1 MLKGVLYLEI
11 MHVYKREPPAR
22 WVPLP
27 SKAENTNLFQQLP
40 LLEKRGITIMSI
52 ANQSSSMAPGGR
64 GPLLCNY
71 TRVTKNKDIYPII
84 SLKCHHPGKWHLCRF
99 IPRQQKS
106 IPDSSWCLQ
115 LLQNYKSAG
124 CQSMLRVVVL
134 QCLTSHLSSKQP
146 LPPLKNKKNP
156 TNTNVHEY

>member
-11 MHVYKREPPAR
+11 MHVYKREPPDR

-27 SKAENTNLFQQLP
+27 SRAANTNLFQQLP

-52 ANQSSSMAPGGR
+52 AGQSSSMAPGGR

-71 TRVTKNKDIYPII
+71 TRVTKNKDIFPII
-84 SLKCHHPGKWHLCRF
+84 SLKCHHPGKWHLSRF
-99 IPRQQKS
+99 IPGQQKS

-134 QCLTSHLSSKQP
+134 QCLTKVTSVVNNPSPAKKLKKSHQ
-146 LPPLKNKKNP
+146 
-156 TNTNVHEY
+156 H